1 MVGDPLGDLNL
12 SQQGVID
19 RDELVFRYAYE
30 IHKVPM
36 VMLLSGGYQQS
47 NAPVIAES
55 IQNLCEKFQLLSE
68 DAEPISSRKND
79 QINGH
84 RSKQRNEIKIQK

>member
-1 MVGDPLGDLNL
+1 MVGDPLGNLNL

-30 IHKVPM
+30 IHKVPI

-55 IQNLCEKFQLLSE
+55 IQNLCEKFSLLSE
-68 DAEPISSRKND
+68 DAEPIFSRTNEQTKN
-79 QINGH
+79 H
-84 RSKQRNEIKIQK
+84 KLK